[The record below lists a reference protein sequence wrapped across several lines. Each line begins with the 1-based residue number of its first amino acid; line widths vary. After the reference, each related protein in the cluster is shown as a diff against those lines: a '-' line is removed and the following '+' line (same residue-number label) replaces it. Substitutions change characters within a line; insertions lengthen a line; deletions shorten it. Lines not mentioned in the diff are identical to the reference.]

1 MGGLIDLKTNLRSF
15 HNGGGYTLLDGSNY
29 KPTKEVPVPDGFKG
43 LKYGRDLPGGGSSN
57 QPYVTS
63 PISNGL
69 GFNTPDFFLR
79 QGALQSD

>member
-43 LKYGRDLPGGGSSN
+43 LK
-57 QPYVTS
+57 
-63 PISNGL
+63 
-69 GFNTPDFFLR
+69 
-79 QGALQSD
+79 